1 MNTKRGK
8 LRVGTSGYQYDHW
21 RDVFYPNDLP
31 KKDWF
36 MYYATHFD
44 TVEINNTFYRLPS
57 ADTFAE
63 WRGHA
68 PRGFCYALKF
78 SRYGSHLKRLTAP
91 QEPIRTFLDRAAHLK
106 NHLGPILV
114 QLPPH
119 WDINLDRL
127 AGFLRAAPRA
137 YRWAIEFRDPR
148 WLCEAVFTLLRQHHA
163 ALCIHDLLEDHP
175 RLLTADWVYLRF
187 HGGKTGGNYPP
198 HTLSAQAK
206 RIRQYLA
213 QGRDVFAY
221 FNNDAQGY
229 AVRNAADLKRLVAT
243 PSSSSEHKRL
253 RRLHAECINP
263 RVPGVRR

>member
-1 MNTKRGK
+1 
-8 LRVGTSGYQYDHW
+8 
-21 RDVFYPNDLP
+21 
-31 KKDWF
+31 
-36 MYYATHFD
+36 MYYAARFD

-57 ADTFAE
+57 VETFTE
-63 WRGHA
+63 WRGRA

-91 QEPIRTFLDRAAHLK
+91 REPIRTFLDRAARLK
-106 NHLGPILV
+106 DHLGPILV
-114 QLPPH
+114 QLPPR
-119 WDINLDRL
+119 WDVNLDRL

-148 WLCEAVFTLLRQHHA
+148 WLCEAVFTLLRRHHA

-175 RLLTADWVYLRF
+175 QLLTADWVYPRF
-187 HGGKTGGNYPP
+187 HGGKTGGNYPS

-206 RIRQYLA
+206 RIKQYLA

-243 PSSSSEHKRL
+243 PSSEHKRL

-263 RVPGVRR
+263 RVPGVQ